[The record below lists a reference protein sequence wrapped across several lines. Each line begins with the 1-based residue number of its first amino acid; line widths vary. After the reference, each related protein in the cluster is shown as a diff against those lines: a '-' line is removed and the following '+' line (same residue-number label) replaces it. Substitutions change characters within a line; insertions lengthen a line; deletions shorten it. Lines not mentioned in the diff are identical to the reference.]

1 MTLGYNHMLGKI
13 GHKTAHWL
21 SCKKCDSK
29 GKVTMDLVD
38 SIEAG
43 KLTISELIDVLA
55 TDKNYLAST
64 WDQRYREFTSLLQKT
79 STFAQPETD
88 DLVKRLWYERDN
100 GIASIRQGVPSLAEY
115 QQNLPLLRELT
126 ERVRQQPDETTYQY
140 VDSALQQAKKTG
152 QLKRM
157 YWSLRNRVFAAFSP
171 ENYTSTV
178 DENAFNKAAEFL
190 NQHFHLGLVL
200 TGNWLQKNYEL
211 KKAIHA
217 RSPNTDPYYVN
228 MAIWHLYELLRER
241 DNEQKQEK
249 VASTTSTT
257 CSEPFENKTIP
268 HSPTNVIFFGP
279 PGTGKTF
286 MLQQKMKEYT
296 SHAVP
301 ADRYA
306 WLDSRLESL
315 NWMQVITLV
324 LLDLGKR
331 AKVRQMTEHEW
342 FQRKAL
348 LNGRSSN
355 FSQTAWATLQS
366 FTIPGSTTVAYKGRR
381 EPAIFDKTAD
391 SEWFLVESQL
401 EQVDEL
407 LTLYAELKQGPK
419 SAEAIQR
426 FAVVTFH
433 QSYGYEEFI
442 EGIRARSDES
452 GNISYPIEPGIF
464 MRLCQ
469 RANADPAHRY
479 AIFID
484 EINRGNISKI
494 FGELISLIE
503 VDKRAGMSNAMS
515 LQLSYSGDHFS
526 VPANVDIIGAM
537 NTADRSLA
545 LMDTALRRRFDFVEM
560 MPDLSLLSGAK
571 VKGIELE
578 SLLEKLNSRIEALYD
593 REHTLGHAFFMP
605 VKNAL
610 DTGDEEAAFKQLK
623 IVFQK
628 KIIPLLQ
635 EYFFD
640 DWNKIRLVL
649 ADNQKQDDSL
659 QFVIEKTDDLDT
671 LFGNN
676 HGLRRHDQQSTAYE
690 LEAFDQEV
698 WNMPQAYRSIYQPQ
712 QTTPD
717 EQAINH
723 G

>member
-1 MTLGYNHMLGKI
+1 
-13 GHKTAHWL
+13 
-21 SCKKCDSK
+21 
-29 GKVTMDLVD
+29 MDLVD
-38 SIEAG
+38 SVEAG
-43 KLTISELIDVLA
+43 KLTIRELIDALVK
-55 TDKNYLAST
+55 DKNYTASK
-64 WDQRYREFTSLLQKT
+64 WEQRYREFTTLLQQT
-79 STFAQPETD
+79 STFAEPETD

-115 QQNLPLLRELT
+115 QQSLPLLRELT
-126 ERVRQQPDETTYQY
+126 ERVRQQPNEATYQY
-140 VDSALQQAKKTG
+140 VGSALQQAKEIG

-190 NQHFHLGLVL
+190 NQRFHLGLVL

-211 KKAIHA
+211 KQAIHA
-217 RSPNTDPYYVN
+217 QSPDTDPYYVN
-228 MAIWHLYELLRER
+228 MAIWHIYELLRER

-249 VASTTSTT
+249 VAS
-257 CSEPFENKTIP
+257 SEPIENKTIP

-286 MLQQKMKEYT
+286 TLQQKMKEYT

-301 ADRYA
+301 ADREA

-324 LLDLGKR
+324 LLDLGKL
-331 AKVRQMTEHEW
+331 AKVRQIIEHIW
-342 FQRKAL
+342 FRRKAL
-348 LNGRSSN
+348 LNGRNGNLSN
-355 FSQTAWATLQS
+355 TAWEALQAY
-366 FTIPGSTTVAYKGRR
+366 TIPESLTVNYKNRR
-381 EPAIFDKTAD
+381 EPAVFDKTGN
-391 SEWFLVESQL
+391 SEWFLVDSQL
-401 EQVDEL
+401 EQVEDL
-407 LTLYAELKQGPK
+407 LALHAELKRGPK

-442 EGIRARSDES
+442 EGMRARSDES

-503 VDKRAGMSNAMS
+503 VDKRAGMPDAMS
-515 LQLSYSGDHFS
+515 LQLSYSGEHFS

-545 LMDTALRRRFDFVEM
+545 LLDTALRRRFDFVEM

-610 DTGDEEAAFKQLK
+610 DTGDEETAFKQLK
-623 IVFQK
+623 IAFQK

-649 ADNQKQDDSL
+649 ADNQKQDDNQ

-676 HGLRRHDQQSTAYE
+676 HGLRRHNQQSTTYE
-690 LEAFDQEV
+690 LKDFDQGV
-698 WNMPQAYRSIYQPQ
+698 WNMPKAYRSIYQPQ

-717 EQAINH
+717 EQVVNH
-723 G
+723 E

>member
-1 MTLGYNHMLGKI
+1 
-13 GHKTAHWL
+13 
-21 SCKKCDSK
+21 
-29 GKVTMDLVD
+29 MDLVD
-38 SIEAG
+38 SVEAG
-43 KLTISELIDVLA
+43 KLTIRELIDALVK
-55 TDKNYLAST
+55 DKNYTASK
-64 WDQRYREFTSLLQKT
+64 WEQRYREFTTLLQQT
-79 STFAQPETD
+79 STFAEPETD

-100 GIASIRQGVPSLAEY
+100 GIASIRKGVPSLAEY
-115 QQNLPLLRELT
+115 QQSLPLLRELT
-126 ERVRQQPDETTYQY
+126 ERVRQQPNEVTYQY
-140 VDSALQQAKKTG
+140 VGTALQQAKKIG

-178 DENAFNKAAEFL
+178 DENAFNKTAEFL
-190 NQHFHLGLVL
+190 NQRFHLGLVL

-211 KKAIHA
+211 KQAIHA
-217 RSPNTDPYYVN
+217 QSPDTDPYYVN
-228 MAIWHLYELLRER
+228 MAIWHIYELLRER

-249 VASTTSTT
+249 VAS
-257 CSEPFENKTIP
+257 SEPIENKTIP

-286 MLQQKMKEYT
+286 TLQQKMKEYT

-301 ADRYA
+301 ADREA

-324 LLDLGKR
+324 LLDLGKL
-331 AKVRQMTEHEW
+331 AKVRQIIEHMW

-348 LNGRSSN
+348 LNGRNGNLSN
-355 FSQTAWATLQS
+355 TAWKALQAY
-366 FTIPGSTTVAYKGRR
+366 TIPESLTVDYKNRR
-381 EPAIFDKTAD
+381 EPAVFDKTD
-391 SEWFLVESQL
+391 NSEWFLVDSQL
-401 EQVDEL
+401 EQVEDL
-407 LTLYAELKQGPK
+407 LALYAELKRGPK

-442 EGIRARSDES
+442 EGMRARSDES

-503 VDKRAGMSNAMS
+503 VDKRAGMPNAMS
-515 LQLSYSGDHFS
+515 LQLSYSGDYFS

-545 LMDTALRRRFDFVEM
+545 LLDTALRRRFDFVEM

-610 DTGDEEAAFKQLK
+610 DTGDEETAFKQLK
-623 IVFQK
+623 IAFQK

-649 ADNQKQDDSL
+649 ADNQKQDDNQ

-676 HGLRRHDQQSTAYE
+676 HGLRRHDQQSTTYE
-690 LEAFDQEV
+690 LKDLDQGV
-698 WNMPQAYRSIYQPQ
+698 WNMPKAYRSIYQPQ
-712 QTTPD
+712 RTTPD
-717 EQAINH
+717 EQVVNH
-723 G
+723 E

>member
-1 MTLGYNHMLGKI
+1 
-13 GHKTAHWL
+13 
-21 SCKKCDSK
+21 
-29 GKVTMDLVD
+29 MDLVD
-38 SIEAG
+38 SVEAG
-43 KLTISELIDVLA
+43 KLTIRELIDALVK
-55 TDKNYLAST
+55 DKNYTTSK
-64 WDQRYREFTSLLQKT
+64 WGQRYREFTTLLQQT
-79 STFAQPETD
+79 STFAEPETD

-115 QQNLPLLRELT
+115 QQSLPLLRELT
-126 ERVRQQPDETTYQY
+126 ERVRQQPNEVTYQY
-140 VDSALQQAKKTG
+140 VGTALQQAKKIG

-178 DENAFNKAAEFL
+178 DENAFNKTAEFL
-190 NQHFHLGLVL
+190 NQRFHLGLVL

-211 KKAIHA
+211 KQAIHA
-217 RSPNTDPYYVN
+217 QSPDTDPYYVN
-228 MAIWHLYELLRER
+228 MAIWHIYELLRER

-249 VASTTSTT
+249 VAS
-257 CSEPFENKTIP
+257 SEPIENKTIP

-286 MLQQKMKEYT
+286 TLQQKMKEYT

-301 ADRYA
+301 ADREA

-324 LLDLGKR
+324 LLDLGKL
-331 AKVRQMTEHEW
+331 AKVRQIIEHMW

-348 LNGRSSN
+348 LNGRNGNLSN
-355 FSQTAWATLQS
+355 TAWKALQAY
-366 FTIPGSTTVAYKGRR
+366 TIPESLTVDYKNRR
-381 EPAIFDKTAD
+381 EPAVFDKTD
-391 SEWFLVESQL
+391 NSEWFLVDSQL
-401 EQVDEL
+401 EQVEDL
-407 LTLYAELKQGPK
+407 LALYAELKRGPK

-442 EGIRARSDES
+442 EGMRARSDES

-503 VDKRAGMSNAMS
+503 VDKRAGMPNAMS
-515 LQLSYSGDHFS
+515 LQLSYSGDYFS

-545 LMDTALRRRFDFVEM
+545 LLDTALRRRFDFVEM

-610 DTGDEEAAFKQLK
+610 DTGDEETAFKQLK
-623 IVFQK
+623 IAFQK

-649 ADNQKQDDSL
+649 ADNQKQDDNQ

-676 HGLRRHDQQSTAYE
+676 HGLRRHDQQSTTYE
-690 LEAFDQEV
+690 LKDLDQGV
-698 WNMPQAYRSIYQPQ
+698 WNMPKAYRSIYQPQ
-712 QTTPD
+712 RTTPD
-717 EQAINH
+717 EQVLNH
-723 G
+723 E

>member
-1 MTLGYNHMLGKI
+1 
-13 GHKTAHWL
+13 
-21 SCKKCDSK
+21 
-29 GKVTMDLVD
+29 MDLVD
-38 SIEAG
+38 SVEAG
-43 KLTISELIDVLA
+43 KLTIRELIDALVK
-55 TDKNYLAST
+55 DKNYTASK
-64 WDQRYREFTSLLQKT
+64 WEQRYREFTTLLQQT
-79 STFAQPETD
+79 STFAEPETD

-115 QQNLPLLRELT
+115 QQSLPLLRELT
-126 ERVRQQPDETTYQY
+126 ERVRQQPNEATYQY
-140 VDSALQQAKKTG
+140 VGSALQQAKEIG

-190 NQHFHLGLVL
+190 NQRFHLGLVL

-211 KKAIHA
+211 KQAIHA
-217 RSPNTDPYYVN
+217 QSPDTDPYYVN
-228 MAIWHLYELLRER
+228 MAIWHIYELLRER

-249 VASTTSTT
+249 VAS
-257 CSEPFENKTIP
+257 SEPIENKTIP

-286 MLQQKMKEYT
+286 TLQQKMKEYT

-301 ADRYA
+301 ADREA

-324 LLDLGKR
+324 LLDLGKL
-331 AKVRQMTEHEW
+331 AKVRQIIEHIW
-342 FQRKAL
+342 FRRKAL
-348 LNGRSSN
+348 LNGRNGNLSN
-355 FSQTAWATLQS
+355 TAWEALQAY
-366 FTIPGSTTVAYKGRR
+366 TIPESLTVNYKNRR
-381 EPAIFDKTAD
+381 EPAVFDKTGN
-391 SEWFLVESQL
+391 SEWFLVDSQL
-401 EQVDEL
+401 EQVEDL
-407 LTLYAELKQGPK
+407 LALHAELKRGPK

-442 EGIRARSDES
+442 EGMRARSDES

-503 VDKRAGMSNAMS
+503 VDKRAGMPDAMS
-515 LQLSYSGDHFS
+515 LQLSYSGEHFS

-545 LMDTALRRRFDFVEM
+545 LLDTALRRRFDFVEM

-578 SLLEKLNSRIEALYD
+578 SFLEKLNSRIEALYD

-610 DTGDEEAAFKQLK
+610 DTGDEETAFKQLK
-623 IVFQK
+623 IAFQK

-649 ADNQKQDDSL
+649 ADNQKQDDNQ

-676 HGLRRHDQQSTAYE
+676 HGLRRHNQQSTTYE
-690 LEAFDQEV
+690 LKDFDQGV
-698 WNMPQAYRSIYQPQ
+698 WNMPKAYRSIYQPQ
-712 QTTPD
+712 RTTPD
-717 EQAINH
+717 EQVVNH
-723 G
+723 E

>member
-1 MTLGYNHMLGKI
+1 
-13 GHKTAHWL
+13 
-21 SCKKCDSK
+21 
-29 GKVTMDLVD
+29 MDIVA
-38 SIEAG
+38 SVEAG
-43 KLTISELIDVLA
+43 KLPLSELINALA
-55 TDKNYLAST
+55 EYKNYTDST
-64 WDQRYREFTSLLQKT
+64 WNQRYREFTLLLKQT
-79 STFAQPETD
+79 PTFTEPETD
-88 DLVKRLWYERDN
+88 ELVKRLWYERNN
-100 GIASIRQGVPSLAEY
+100 GIASIRQGVPSLAEF
-115 QQNLPLLRELT
+115 QQSLPLLRELT
-126 ERVRQQPDETTYQY
+126 ERIYRQPDEQTYQD
-140 VDSALQQAKKTG
+140 VGTALQQAKESG

-171 ENYTSTV
+171 ATCTSTV
-178 DENAFNKAAEFL
+178 DENAFTRAATFL
-190 NQHFHLGLVL
+190 NEQFSLGLSL
-200 TGNWLQKNYEL
+200 YGSWLQKNHEL
-211 KKAIHA
+211 KRAIDA
-217 RSPNTDPYYVN
+217 KLPDVDPYYVN

-249 VASTTSTT
+249 AVSGTAAVDNTSVSVQLTQ
-257 CSEPFENKTIP
+257 
-268 HSPTNVIFFGP
+268 HSPVNMIYFGP

-286 MLQQKMKEYT
+286 TLQQKMKEYT
-296 SHAVP
+296 AQAAP
-301 ADRYA
+301 ADLDA

-315 NWMQVITLV
+315 NWMQVTALV
-324 LLDLGKR
+324 LLDLNKR
-331 AKVRQMTEHEW
+331 AKVRQLTEHQW

-355 FSQTAWATLQS
+355 LSQTAWATLQS
-366 FTIPGSTTVAYKGRR
+366 FTVPESTTVAYKGRR

-391 SEWFLVESQL
+391 SEWVLVDSQL

-407 LTLYAELKQGPK
+407 LSLYTELKHGPK
-419 SAEAIQR
+419 TAESIQR

-442 EGIRARSDES
+442 EGMRARADES

-494 FGELISLIE
+494 LGELISLIE
-503 VDKRAGMSNAMS
+503 VDKRAGMENAMS
-515 LQLSYSGDHFS
+515 LQLSYSGEAFS
-526 VPANVDIIGAM
+526 VPSNVDIIGAM

-560 MPDLSLLSGAK
+560 MPDLSLLSGTK
-571 VKGIELE
+571 VKGVELE
-578 SLLEKLNSRIEALYD
+578 PLLEKLNSRIEALYD

-605 VKNAL
+605 VKKAL
-610 DTGDEEAAFKQLK
+610 DAGDEEAAFKQLK
-623 IVFQK
+623 GAFQK
-628 KIIPLLQ
+628 KIVPLLQ

-649 ADNQKQDDSL
+649 ADNQKQDDDL

-676 HGLRRHDQQSTAYE
+676 HALRRHDQQSTVYE
-690 LEAFDQEV
+690 LTSFEQEV
-698 WNMPQAYRSIYQPQ
+698 WNKPQAYRAIYQPQ
-712 QTTPD
+712 QATLNV
-717 EQAINH
+717 QAVPH

>member
-1 MTLGYNHMLGKI
+1 MTLI
-13 GHKTAHWL
+13 ESA
-21 SCKKCDSK
+21 
-29 GKVTMDLVD
+29 
-38 SIEAG
+38 EAG
-43 KLTISELIDVLA
+43 KLTISELLETLA
-55 TDKNYLAST
+55 KDNNYSSSE
-64 WDQRYREFTSLLQKT
+64 WNRRYREFTALLEQT
-79 STFAQPETD
+79 VNFSDPETD

-115 QQNLPLLRELT
+115 QESLPFLRDLT
-126 ERVRQQPDETTYQY
+126 QRISQQPNESTYHD
-140 VDSALQQAKKTG
+140 VGDALQQAKESG
-152 QLKRM
+152 LLKRM

-171 ENYTSTV
+171 ETCSSTV
-178 DENAFNKAAEFL
+178 DENAFNYAAGFL
-190 NQHFHLGLVL
+190 NKHFYLGLSL
-200 TGNWLQKNYEL
+200 TGNWLQNNHEL
-211 KKAIHA
+211 KQAIQTQ
-217 RSPNTDPYYVN
+217 SPGVDPYYVN
-228 MAIWHLYELLRER
+228 MAIWHLYELLRAR
-241 DNEQKQEK
+241 DNELKQEEVSGNTLLAGAEHTDLK
-249 VASTTSTT
+249 
-257 CSEPFENKTIP
+257 PLL
-268 HSPTNVIFFGP
+268 HSPMNMIYFGP

-286 MLQQKMKEYT
+286 TLQQKMKEYT

-301 ADRYA
+301 ADLDA
-306 WLDSRLESL
+306 WLDSRLELL

-331 AKVRQMTEHEW
+331 AKVRRITEHQW
-342 FQRKAL
+342 FKRKAL
-348 LNGRSSN
+348 LNGRVDN
-355 FSQTAWATLQS
+355 FSQTTWATLQS
-366 FTIPGSTTVAYKGRR
+366 FTVPESTTVAYKGRR

-407 LTLYAELKQGPK
+407 VALYTELTQGPQ
-419 SAEAIQR
+419 STEAIQC

-442 EGIRARSDES
+442 EGIRARSDEN

-469 RANADPAHRY
+469 RAKADPTHRY

-515 LQLSYSGDHFS
+515 LQLSYSGEHFS
-526 VPANVDIIGAM
+526 VPVNVDIIGAM

-560 MPDLSLLSGAK
+560 MPDLSLRSGTK
-571 VKGIELE
+571 VKGIEME
-578 SLLEKLNSRIEALYD
+578 SLLDKLNNRIEALYD

-610 DTGDEEAAFKQLK
+610 DAGDEEAALKQLK

-671 LFGNN
+671 LFGSN
-676 HGLRRHDQQSTAYE
+676 HALWRHDHQTMAYE
-690 LEAFDQEV
+690 LKAFDQEI
-698 WNMPQAYRSIYQPQ
+698 WNQPQAYRGIYQPQ
-712 QTTPD
+712 QSSD
-717 EQAINH
+717 EQAVNH

>member
-1 MTLGYNHMLGKI
+1 
-13 GHKTAHWL
+13 
-21 SCKKCDSK
+21 
-29 GKVTMDLVD
+29 MDLVD

-43 KLTISELIDVLA
+43 KLTISELIDTLA
-55 TDKNYLAST
+55 KDENYAPSR
-64 WDQRYREFTSLLQKT
+64 WNQRYRELTTLLQQT
-79 STFAQPETD
+79 STFTESETD

-115 QQNLPLLRELT
+115 QQSLPLLRELT
-126 ERVRQQPDETTYQY
+126 ERVRQQPDEATYQY
-140 VDSALQQAKKTG
+140 VSSALQQAKETG
-152 QLKRM
+152 LLKRM
-157 YWSLRNRVFAAFSP
+157 YWSLRNRVFAAFLP
-171 ENYTSTV
+171 ETCTSAV
-178 DENAFNKAAEFL
+178 DENAFTKVADFL
-190 NQHFHLGLVL
+190 NKQFSLGLEL
-200 TGNWLQKNYEL
+200 NGSWLQKNHQL
-211 KKAIHA
+211 KQAIHST
-217 RSPNTDPYYVN
+217 SPNADPYYVN
-228 MAIWHLYELLRER
+228 MAIWDLYELLQER
-241 DNEQKQEK
+241 NNEKKQEK
-249 VASTTSTT
+249 VPGNTSTASNGLT
-257 CSEPFENKTIP
+257 NIMLPQ
-268 HSPTNVIFFGP
+268 HSPINMIYFGP

-286 MLQQKMKEYT
+286 KLQQKMNEYT
-296 SHAVP
+296 SQAAP
-301 ADRYA
+301 ADLDA
-306 WLDSRLESL
+306 WLDSRLEAL

-331 AKVRQMTEHEW
+331 AKVRQMTEHQW

-407 LTLYAELKQGPK
+407 LSLYAELQQGPK

-526 VPANVDIIGAM
+526 VPGNVDIIGAM

-560 MPDLSLLSGAK
+560 MPDLSLLSGSK

-610 DTGDEEAAFKQLK
+610 DAGDEEAAFKQLK
-623 IVFQK
+623 IAFQK

-659 QFVIEKTDDLDT
+659 QFVMEKTDDLDT

-676 HGLRRHDQQSTAYE
+676 HALRRHDQQSTAYE
-690 LEAFDQEV
+690 LEAFDEEI
-698 WNMPQAYRSIYQPQ
+698 WNMPQAYRAIYQPQ
-712 QTTPD
+712 QTTLD
-717 EQAINH
+717 EQAVNH

>member
-1 MTLGYNHMLGKI
+1 
-13 GHKTAHWL
+13 
-21 SCKKCDSK
+21 
-29 GKVTMDLVD
+29 MDLVD
-38 SIEAG
+38 SVEAG
-43 KLTISELIDVLA
+43 KLTISELIDTLA
-55 TDKNYLAST
+55 KNKNYAASK
-64 WDQRYREFTSLLQKT
+64 WDQRYREFTALLQQT
-79 STFAQPETD
+79 STFAGPDTD
-88 DLVKRLWYERDN
+88 DLVKRLWYERGN

-115 QQNLPLLRELT
+115 QQSLPLLRELT
-126 ERVRQQPDETTYQY
+126 ERIRQQPDEATYQY
-140 VDSALQQAKKTG
+140 VGSALQKAKETG
-152 QLKRM
+152 LLKRM

-171 ENYTSTV
+171 ETCTSTV
-178 DENAFNKAAEFL
+178 DENAFTKAADFL
-190 NQHFHLGLVL
+190 NKKFHLGLEL
-200 TGNWLQKNYEL
+200 TGNWLQKNHEL
-211 KKAIHA
+211 KQAIHVQ
-217 RSPNTDPYYVN
+217 SPNADPYYVN
-228 MAIWHLYELLRER
+228 MAVWHLYELLRER
-241 DNEQKQEK
+241 DNEQKLS
-249 VASTTSTT
+249 STTSTT
-257 CSEPFENKTIP
+257 SSELPEIKTLL
-268 HSPTNVIFFGP
+268 HSPINVIYFGP

-286 MLQQKMKEYT
+286 TLQQKMKEYT
-296 SHAVP
+296 SHSVP
-301 ADRYA
+301 ADRDA

-331 AKVRQMTEHEW
+331 AKVRQMTEHQW

-355 FSQTAWATLQS
+355 FSQTTWATLQS

-407 LTLYAELKQGPK
+407 LSLYAELKHGPK

-469 RANADPAHRY
+469 RANADPAHRH

-515 LQLSYSGDHFS
+515 LQLSYSGEQFS

-560 MPDLSLLSGAK
+560 MPDLSLLSGIK

-605 VKNAL
+605 VKNAI
-610 DTGDEEAAFKQLK
+610 DAGDEEAAFKQLK
-623 IVFQK
+623 IAFQK

-690 LEAFDQEV
+690 LEAFDQEI
-698 WNMPQAYRSIYQPQ
+698 WSMPLAYRSIYQPQ

-717 EQAINH
+717 EQAVNH

>member
-1 MTLGYNHMLGKI
+1 
-13 GHKTAHWL
+13 
-21 SCKKCDSK
+21 
-29 GKVTMDLVD
+29 MDLVD
-38 SIEAG
+38 SVEKN
-43 KLTISELIDVLA
+43 KLTLSELIDSL
-55 TDKNYLAST
+55 TEDKNYANSN
-64 WDQRYREFTSLLQKT
+64 WNQRYREFTTLLRNA
-79 STFAQPETD
+79 STFTDPETD
-88 DLVKRLWYERDN
+88 DLIKRLWYERGN

-115 QQNLPLLRELT
+115 QQSLPLLRELT
-126 ERVRQQPDETTYQY
+126 ERIRQQPDEATYQY
-140 VDSALQQAKKTG
+140 VGDALKQAKDTG
-152 QLKRM
+152 LLKRM

-171 ENYTSTV
+171 ETCTSTV
-178 DENAFNKAAEFL
+178 DENAFTKAADFL
-190 NQHFHLGLVL
+190 NKEFHLGLAL
-200 TGNWLQKNYEL
+200 TGNWLQKNHEL
-211 KKAIHA
+211 KQAIHA
-217 RSPNTDPYYVN
+217 TAPNADPYFVN

-249 VASTTSTT
+249 VSCNTPIAS
-257 CSEPFENKTIP
+257 SERSEIKTLAY
-268 HSPTNVIFFGP
+268 SPTNVIYFGP

-286 MLQQKMKEYT
+286 TLQQKMKDYT
-296 SHAVP
+296 SQAAP
-301 ADRYA
+301 ADRDA
-306 WLDSRLESL
+306 WLDSHFESL
-315 NWMQVITLV
+315 NWMQVIALV

-331 AKVRQMTEHEW
+331 AKVRQITEHLW

-348 LNGRSSN
+348 VNGRNSN
-355 FSQTAWATLQS
+355 FSETAWAALQS
-366 FTIPGSTTVAYKGRR
+366 FTIPSSTTVAYKDRR

-407 LTLYAELKQGPK
+407 LSLYAELKRGPK

-442 EGIRARSDES
+442 EGIRAHSDES

-503 VDKRAGMSNAMS
+503 VDKRAGMSNSMS

-560 MPDLSLLSGAK
+560 MPDLSLLSGSK

-610 DTGDEEAAFKQLK
+610 DAGDEEAAFKQLK
-623 IVFQK
+623 IAFQK

-671 LFGNN
+671 LFGKNN
-676 HGLRRHDQQSTAYE
+676 GLRRHDQQSTAYE
-690 LEAFDQEV
+690 LEAFDQEI

-712 QTTPD
+712 QITPD
-717 EQAINH
+717 EQAVNH

>member
-1 MTLGYNHMLGKI
+1 MT
-13 GHKTAHWL
+13 
-21 SCKKCDSK
+21 
-29 GKVTMDLVD
+29 LVD
-38 SIEAG
+38 SVEAG
-43 KLTISELIDVLA
+43 KLTLSELIDTLA
-55 TDKNYLAST
+55 KDENYEPSR
-64 WDQRYREFTSLLQKT
+64 WNQRYREFTGLLQQVP
-79 STFAQPETD
+79 TFMPHGSE
-88 DLVKRLWYERDN
+88 DLLKRLWYERDN

-115 QQNLPLLRELT
+115 QQSLPLLRELT
-126 ERVRQQPDETTYQY
+126 ERVRQQPDEATYQY
-140 VDSALQQAKKTG
+140 VGSALQKAKETG
-152 QLKRM
+152 LLKRM
-157 YWSLRNRVFAAFSP
+157 YWSLRNRVFAAFLP
-171 ENYTSTV
+171 EICTSAV
-178 DENAFNKAAEFL
+178 DENAFTKVADFL
-190 NQHFHLGLVL
+190 NKKFSLGLEL
-200 TGNWLQKNYEL
+200 NGSWLQKNHEL
-211 KKAIHA
+211 KQAI
-217 RSPNTDPYYVN
+217 RSKSPNADPYYVN
-228 MAIWHLYELLRER
+228 MAIWDLYELLRQR

-249 VASTTSTT
+249 VSDTISTAS
-257 CSEPFENKTIP
+257 SELTEINTLQ

-286 MLQQKMKEYT
+286 TLQRKMKEYT

-301 ADRYA
+301 ADRDA

-331 AKVRQMTEHEW
+331 AKVRQMTEHQW

-407 LTLYAELKQGPK
+407 LSLYAELKQGPK

-479 AIFID
+479 AILID

-503 VDKRAGMSNAMS
+503 VDKRAGMCNAMS

-578 SLLEKLNSRIEALYD
+578 PLLEKLNSRIEALYD

-610 DTGDEEAAFKQLK
+610 DVGDEETAFKQLK
-623 IVFQK
+623 IAFQK

-690 LEAFDQEV
+690 LEAFDQEI

-717 EQAINH
+717 EQAVNH

>member
-1 MTLGYNHMLGKI
+1 MTLV
-13 GHKTAHWL
+13 
-21 SCKKCDSK
+21 D
-29 GKVTMDLVD
+29 KV
-38 SIEAG
+38 EAG
-43 KLTISELIDVLA
+43 KLTISELIDTLSK
-55 TDKNYLAST
+55 DKNYTDSKWA
-64 WDQRYREFTSLLQKT
+64 QRYREFTTLLQQT
-79 STFAQPETD
+79 STFAEPEND

-115 QQNLPLLRELT
+115 QLSLPLLRELT
-126 ERVRQQPDETTYQY
+126 ERVRQQPNEATYQY
-140 VDSALQQAKKTG
+140 VGSALQQAKETG

-190 NQHFHLGLVL
+190 NQHFNLDLVL

-211 KKAIHA
+211 KQAIHA
-217 RSPNTDPYYVN
+217 QSPNTDPYYVN

-257 CSEPFENKTIP
+257 CSEPIENKTIP
-268 HSPTNVIFFGP
+268 HSPTNLIFFGP

-286 MLQQKMKEYT
+286 KLQQKMKEYT
-296 SHAVP
+296 SHAV
-301 ADRYA
+301 ATDRDA

-381 EPAIFDKTAD
+381 EPAVFDKTAD

-407 LTLYAELKQGPK
+407 LSLYAELKQGPK

-515 LQLSYSGDHFS
+515 LQLSYSGEHFS

-560 MPDLSLLSGAK
+560 MPDLSLLSGTK

-578 SLLEKLNSRIEALYD
+578 PLLKKLNSRIEALYD

-610 DTGDEEAAFKQLK
+610 DAGDEEAAFKQLK
-623 IVFQK
+623 IAFQK

-676 HGLRRHDQQSTAYE
+676 HDLRHHDQQSTAYE
-690 LEAFDQEV
+690 LEAFDQEI
-698 WNMPQAYRSIYQPQ
+698 WNRPQAYRAIYQPQ
-712 QTTPD
+712 QTALD
-717 EQAINH
+717 EQAVNH

>member
-1 MTLGYNHMLGKI
+1 
-13 GHKTAHWL
+13 
-21 SCKKCDSK
+21 
-29 GKVTMDLVD
+29 MDLVD
-38 SIEAG
+38 SVEAG
-43 KLTISELIDVLA
+43 KLTIRELIDALVK
-55 TDKNYLAST
+55 DKNYTASK
-64 WDQRYREFTSLLQKT
+64 WEQRYREFTTLLQQT
-79 STFAQPETD
+79 STFAEPETD

-115 QQNLPLLRELT
+115 QQSLPLLRELT
-126 ERVRQQPDETTYQY
+126 ERVRQQPNEATYQY
-140 VDSALQQAKKTG
+140 VGSALQQAKEIG

-190 NQHFHLGLVL
+190 NQRFHLGLVL

-211 KKAIHA
+211 KQAIHA
-217 RSPNTDPYYVN
+217 QSPDTDPYYVN
-228 MAIWHLYELLRER
+228 MAIWHIYELLRER

-249 VASTTSTT
+249 V
-257 CSEPFENKTIP
+257 
-268 HSPTNVIFFGP
+268 V
-279 PGTGKTF
+279 
-286 MLQQKMKEYT
+286 
-296 SHAVP
+296 
-301 ADRYA
+301 D
-306 WLDSRLESL
+306 
-315 NWMQVITLV
+315 
-324 LLDLGKR
+324 
-331 AKVRQMTEHEW
+331 
-342 FQRKAL
+342 
-348 LNGRSSN
+348 
-355 FSQTAWATLQS
+355 
-366 FTIPGSTTVAYKGRR
+366 
-381 EPAIFDKTAD
+381 
-391 SEWFLVESQL
+391 SQL
-401 EQVDEL
+401 EQVEDL
-407 LTLYAELKQGPK
+407 LALHAELKRGPK

-442 EGIRARSDES
+442 EGMRARSDES

-503 VDKRAGMSNAMS
+503 VDKRAGMPDAMS
-515 LQLSYSGDHFS
+515 LQLSYSGEHFS

-545 LMDTALRRRFDFVEM
+545 LLDTALRRRFDFVEM

-610 DTGDEEAAFKQLK
+610 DTGDEETAFKQLK
-623 IVFQK
+623 IAFQK

-649 ADNQKQDDSL
+649 ADNQKQDDNQ

-676 HGLRRHDQQSTAYE
+676 HGLRRHNQQSTTYE
-690 LEAFDQEV
+690 LKDFDQGV
-698 WNMPQAYRSIYQPQ
+698 WNMPKAYRSIYQPQ
-712 QTTPD
+712 RTTPD
-717 EQAINH
+717 EQVVNH
-723 G
+723 E

>member
-1 MTLGYNHMLGKI
+1 MN
-13 GHKTAHWL
+13 
-21 SCKKCDSK
+21 
-29 GKVTMDLVD
+29 LVD
-38 SIEAG
+38 NVAAG
-43 KLTISELIDVLA
+43 KLMIGELIATLA
-55 TDKNYLAST
+55 KDKNYASSK
-64 WDQRYREFTSLLQKT
+64 WDKRYREFATQLQQT
-79 STFAQPETD
+79 STFAEPETD
-88 DLVKRLWYERDN
+88 DLVKQLWYERDN

-115 QQNLPLLRELT
+115 QQNIPLLRELT
-126 ERVRQQPDETTYQY
+126 ERIRQQPDEATYVY
-140 VDSALQQAKKTG
+140 VGNALQNAKKTG
-152 QLKRM
+152 LLKRM

-171 ENYTSTV
+171 ELCTSTV
-178 DENAFNKAAEFL
+178 DENAFIKVAIFL
-190 NQHFHLGLVL
+190 NKQFNLGFTL
-200 TGNWLQKNYEL
+200 TGDWLEKNRQL

-217 RSPNTDPYYVN
+217 RSPDSDPYYVN
-228 MAIWHLYELLRER
+228 MAIWHLYELLREHN
-241 DNEQKQEK
+241 NEKLQERI
-249 VASTTSTT
+249 SNTTSSANSTVT
-257 CSEPFENKTIP
+257 ATHSLS
-268 HSPTNVIFFGP
+268 HSPTNVIYFGP

-286 MLQQKMKEYT
+286 TLQQKMKEYT
-296 SHAVP
+296 SYAAP
-301 ADRYA
+301 ADQDA
-306 WLDSRLESL
+306 WMDSHLESL
-315 NWMQVITLV
+315 NWMQIITLV

-331 AKVRQMTEHEW
+331 AKVRQIIEHVW

-348 LNGRSSN
+348 LNGRNTNLSN
-355 FSQTAWATLQS
+355 TAWAALQS
-366 FTIPGSTTVAYKGRR
+366 YTVPESLTVDYKNRR
-381 EPAIFDKTAD
+381 EPAVFNKTD
-391 SEWFLVESQL
+391 NSEWLIVDSQL
-401 EQVDEL
+401 EQVEDLVE
-407 LTLYAELKQGPK
+407 LYAELKRGPK

-464 MRLCQ
+464 IRLCQ
-469 RANADPAHRY
+469 RANADPGHRY

-578 SLLEKLNSRIEALYD
+578 PLLEKLNSRIEALYD

-610 DTGDEEAAFKQLK
+610 DAGDEEAAFQQLK
-623 IVFQK
+623 IAFQK

-659 QFVIEKTDDLDT
+659 QFVIENTDDLDT

-676 HGLRRHDQQSTAYE
+676 HALRRHDQQSTAYE
-690 LEAFDQEV
+690 LEAFEEEI
-698 WNMPQAYRSIYQPQ
+698 WNMPQAYRAIYQPHQ
-712 QTTPD
+712 AALD
-717 EQAINH
+717 EQAVNH

>member
-1 MTLGYNHMLGKI
+1 
-13 GHKTAHWL
+13 
-21 SCKKCDSK
+21 
-29 GKVTMDLVD
+29 MDLVD
-38 SIEAG
+38 SVEAG
-43 KLTISELIDVLA
+43 KLTSRELIDALVK
-55 TDKNYLAST
+55 DKNYTASK
-64 WDQRYREFTSLLQKT
+64 WEQRYREFTTLLQQT
-79 STFAQPETD
+79 STFAEPETD

-115 QQNLPLLRELT
+115 QQSLPLLRELT
-126 ERVRQQPDETTYQY
+126 ERVRQQPNEVTYQY
-140 VDSALQQAKKTG
+140 VGTALQQAKKIG

-178 DENAFNKAAEFL
+178 DENAFNKTAEFL
-190 NQHFHLGLVL
+190 NQRFHLGLVL

-211 KKAIHA
+211 KQAIHA
-217 RSPNTDPYYVN
+217 QSPDTDPYYVN
-228 MAIWHLYELLRER
+228 MAIWHIYELLRER

-249 VASTTSTT
+249 VAS
-257 CSEPFENKTIP
+257 SEPIENKTIP

-286 MLQQKMKEYT
+286 TLQQKMKEYT

-301 ADRYA
+301 ADREA

-324 LLDLGKR
+324 LLDLGKL
-331 AKVRQMTEHEW
+331 AKVRQIIEHMW

-348 LNGRSSN
+348 LNGRNGNLSN
-355 FSQTAWATLQS
+355 TAWKALQAY
-366 FTIPGSTTVAYKGRR
+366 TIPESLTVDYKNRR
-381 EPAIFDKTAD
+381 EPAVFDKTD
-391 SEWFLVESQL
+391 NSEWFLVDSQL
-401 EQVDEL
+401 EQVEDL
-407 LTLYAELKQGPK
+407 LALYAELKRGPK

-442 EGIRARSDES
+442 EGMRARSDES

-503 VDKRAGMSNAMS
+503 VDKRAGMPNAMS
-515 LQLSYSGDHFS
+515 LQLSYSGDYFS

-545 LMDTALRRRFDFVEM
+545 LLDTALRRRFDFVEM

-610 DTGDEEAAFKQLK
+610 DTGDEETAFKQLK
-623 IVFQK
+623 IAFQK

-649 ADNQKQDDSL
+649 ADNQKQDDNQ

-676 HGLRRHDQQSTAYE
+676 HGLRRHDQQSTTYE
-690 LEAFDQEV
+690 LKDLDQGV
-698 WNMPQAYRSIYQPQ
+698 WNMPKAYRSIYQPQ
-712 QTTPD
+712 RTTPD
-717 EQAINH
+717 EQVVNH
-723 G
+723 E

>member
-1 MTLGYNHMLGKI
+1 MT
-13 GHKTAHWL
+13 T
-21 SCKKCDSK
+21 S
-29 GKVTMDLVD
+29 V
-38 SIEAG
+38 EAG
-43 KLTISELIDVLA
+43 KLTIRELIDALVK
-55 TDKNYLAST
+55 DKNYTTSK
-64 WDQRYREFTSLLQKT
+64 WEQRYREFTTLLQQT
-79 STFAQPETD
+79 STFAEPETD

-115 QQNLPLLRELT
+115 QQSLPLLRELT
-126 ERVRQQPDETTYQY
+126 ERVRQQPNEVTYQY
-140 VDSALQQAKKTG
+140 VGTALQQAKKIG

-178 DENAFNKAAEFL
+178 DENAFNKTAEFL
-190 NQHFHLGLVL
+190 NQRFHLGLVL

-211 KKAIHA
+211 KQAIHA
-217 RSPNTDPYYVN
+217 QSPDTDPYYVN
-228 MAIWHLYELLRER
+228 MAIWHIYELLRER

-249 VASTTSTT
+249 VAS
-257 CSEPFENKTIP
+257 SEPIENKTIP

-286 MLQQKMKEYT
+286 TLQQKMKEYT

-301 ADRYA
+301 ADREA

-324 LLDLGKR
+324 LLDLGKL
-331 AKVRQMTEHEW
+331 AKVRQIIEHMW

-348 LNGRSSN
+348 LNGRNGNLSN
-355 FSQTAWATLQS
+355 TAWKALQAY
-366 FTIPGSTTVAYKGRR
+366 TIPESLTVDYKNRR
-381 EPAIFDKTAD
+381 EPAVFDKTD
-391 SEWFLVESQL
+391 NSEWFLVDSQL
-401 EQVDEL
+401 EQVEDL
-407 LTLYAELKQGPK
+407 LALYAELKRGPK

-442 EGIRARSDES
+442 EGMRARSDES

-503 VDKRAGMSNAMS
+503 VDKRAGMPNAMS
-515 LQLSYSGDHFS
+515 LQLSYSGDYFS

-545 LMDTALRRRFDFVEM
+545 LLDTALRRRFDFVEM

-610 DTGDEEAAFKQLK
+610 DTGDEETAFKQLK
-623 IVFQK
+623 IAFQK

-649 ADNQKQDDSL
+649 ADNQKQDDNQ

-676 HGLRRHDQQSTAYE
+676 HGLRRHDQQSTTYE
-690 LEAFDQEV
+690 LKDLDQGV
-698 WNMPQAYRSIYQPQ
+698 WNMPKAYRSIYQPQ
-712 QTTPD
+712 RTTPD
-717 EQAINH
+717 EQVLNH
-723 G
+723 E

>member
-1 MTLGYNHMLGKI
+1 
-13 GHKTAHWL
+13 
-21 SCKKCDSK
+21 
-29 GKVTMDLVD
+29 MDLVD
-38 SIEAG
+38 SVEAG
-43 KLTISELIDVLA
+43 KLTIRELIDALVK
-55 TDKNYLAST
+55 DKNYTASK
-64 WDQRYREFTSLLQKT
+64 WEQRYREFTTLLQQT
-79 STFAQPETD
+79 STFAEPETD

-115 QQNLPLLRELT
+115 QQSLPLLRELT
-126 ERVRQQPDETTYQY
+126 ERVRQQPNEVTYQY
-140 VDSALQQAKKTG
+140 VGTALQQAKKIG

-178 DENAFNKAAEFL
+178 DENAFNKTAEFL
-190 NQHFHLGLVL
+190 NQRFHLGLVL

-211 KKAIHA
+211 KQAIHA
-217 RSPNTDPYYVN
+217 QSPDTDPYYVN
-228 MAIWHLYELLRER
+228 MAIWHIYELLRER

-249 VASTTSTT
+249 VAS
-257 CSEPFENKTIP
+257 SEPIENKTIP

-286 MLQQKMKEYT
+286 TLQQKMKEYT

-301 ADRYA
+301 ADREA

-324 LLDLGKR
+324 LLDLGKL
-331 AKVRQMTEHEW
+331 AKVRQIIEHMW

-348 LNGRSSN
+348 LNGRNGNLSN
-355 FSQTAWATLQS
+355 TAWKALQAY
-366 FTIPGSTTVAYKGRR
+366 TIPESLTVDYKNRR
-381 EPAIFDKTAD
+381 EPAVFDKTD
-391 SEWFLVESQL
+391 NSEWFLVDSQL
-401 EQVDEL
+401 EQVEDL
-407 LTLYAELKQGPK
+407 LALYAELKRGPK

-442 EGIRARSDES
+442 EGMRARSDES

-503 VDKRAGMSNAMS
+503 VDKRAGMLNAMS
-515 LQLSYSGDHFS
+515 LQLSYSGDYFS

-545 LMDTALRRRFDFVEM
+545 LLDTALRRRFDFVEM

-610 DTGDEEAAFKQLK
+610 DTGDEETAFKQLK
-623 IVFQK
+623 IAFQK

-649 ADNQKQDDSL
+649 ADNQKQDDNQ

-676 HGLRRHDQQSTAYE
+676 HGLRRHDQQSTTYE
-690 LEAFDQEV
+690 LKDLDQGV
-698 WNMPQAYRSIYQPQ
+698 WNMPKAYRSIYQPQ
-712 QTTPD
+712 RTTPD
-717 EQAINH
+717 EQVVNH
-723 G
+723 E

>member
-1 MTLGYNHMLGKI
+1 
-13 GHKTAHWL
+13 
-21 SCKKCDSK
+21 
-29 GKVTMDLVD
+29 MDLVD
-38 SIEAG
+38 SVEAG
-43 KLTISELIDVLA
+43 KLTIRELIDALVK
-55 TDKNYLAST
+55 DKNYTASK
-64 WDQRYREFTSLLQKT
+64 WEQRYREFTTLLQQT
-79 STFAQPETD
+79 STFAEPETD

-115 QQNLPLLRELT
+115 QQSLPLLRELT
-126 ERVRQQPDETTYQY
+126 ERVRQQPNEVTYQY
-140 VDSALQQAKKTG
+140 VGTALQQAKKIG

-190 NQHFHLGLVL
+190 NQRFHLGLVL

-211 KKAIHA
+211 KQAIHA
-217 RSPNTDPYYVN
+217 QSPDTDPYYVN
-228 MAIWHLYELLRER
+228 MAIWHIYELLRER

-249 VASTTSTT
+249 VAS
-257 CSEPFENKTIP
+257 SEPIENKTIP

-286 MLQQKMKEYT
+286 TLQQKMKEYT

-301 ADRYA
+301 ADREA

-324 LLDLGKR
+324 LLDLGKL
-331 AKVRQMTEHEW
+331 AKVRQIIEHIW
-342 FQRKAL
+342 FRRKAL
-348 LNGRSSN
+348 LNGRNGNLSN
-355 FSQTAWATLQS
+355 TAWEALQAY
-366 FTIPGSTTVAYKGRR
+366 TIPESLTVNYKNRR
-381 EPAIFDKTAD
+381 EPAVFDKTGN
-391 SEWFLVESQL
+391 SEWFLVDSQL
-401 EQVDEL
+401 EQVEDL
-407 LTLYAELKQGPK
+407 LALHAELKRGPK

-442 EGIRARSDES
+442 EGMRARSDES

-503 VDKRAGMSNAMS
+503 VDKRAGMPDAMS
-515 LQLSYSGDHFS
+515 LQLSYSGEHFS

-545 LMDTALRRRFDFVEM
+545 LLDTALRRRFDFVEM

-610 DTGDEEAAFKQLK
+610 DTGDEETAFKQLK
-623 IVFQK
+623 IAFQK

-649 ADNQKQDDSL
+649 ADNQKQDDNQ

-676 HGLRRHDQQSTAYE
+676 HGLRRHDQQSTTYE
-690 LEAFDQEV
+690 LKDLDQGV
-698 WNMPQAYRSIYQPQ
+698 WNMPKAYRSIYQPQ
-712 QTTPD
+712 RTTPD
-717 EQAINH
+717 EQVVNH
-723 G
+723 E

>member
-1 MTLGYNHMLGKI
+1 
-13 GHKTAHWL
+13 
-21 SCKKCDSK
+21 
-29 GKVTMDLVD
+29 MDLVD
-38 SIEAG
+38 SVEAG
-43 KLTISELIDVLA
+43 KLTIRELIDALVK
-55 TDKNYLAST
+55 DKNYTASK
-64 WDQRYREFTSLLQKT
+64 WEQRYREFTTLLQQT
-79 STFAQPETD
+79 STFAEPETD

-115 QQNLPLLRELT
+115 QQSLPLLRELT
-126 ERVRQQPDETTYQY
+126 ERVRQQPNEVTYQY
-140 VDSALQQAKKTG
+140 VGTALQQAKKIG

-190 NQHFHLGLVL
+190 NQRFHLGLVL

-211 KKAIHA
+211 KQAIHA
-217 RSPNTDPYYVN
+217 QSPDTDPYYVN
-228 MAIWHLYELLRER
+228 MAIWHIYELLRER

-249 VASTTSTT
+249 VAS
-257 CSEPFENKTIP
+257 SEPIENKTIP

-286 MLQQKMKEYT
+286 TLQQKMKEYT

-301 ADRYA
+301 ADREA

-324 LLDLGKR
+324 LLDLGKL
-331 AKVRQMTEHEW
+331 AKVRQIIEHIW
-342 FQRKAL
+342 FRRKAL
-348 LNGRSSN
+348 LNGRNGNLSN
-355 FSQTAWATLQS
+355 TAWEALQAY
-366 FTIPGSTTVAYKGRR
+366 TIPESLTVNYKNRR
-381 EPAIFDKTAD
+381 EPAVFDKTD
-391 SEWFLVESQL
+391 NSEWFLVDSQL
-401 EQVDEL
+401 EQVEDL
-407 LTLYAELKQGPK
+407 LALYAELKRGPK

-442 EGIRARSDES
+442 EGMRARSDES

-503 VDKRAGMSNAMS
+503 VDKRAGMPNAMS
-515 LQLSYSGDHFS
+515 LQLSYSGDYFS

-545 LMDTALRRRFDFVEM
+545 LLDTALRRRFDFVEM

-610 DTGDEEAAFKQLK
+610 DTGDEETAFKQLK
-623 IVFQK
+623 IAFQK

-649 ADNQKQDDSL
+649 ADNQKQDDNQ

-676 HGLRRHDQQSTAYE
+676 HGLRRHNQQSTTYE
-690 LEAFDQEV
+690 LKDFDQGV
-698 WNMPQAYRSIYQPQ
+698 WNMPKAYRSIYQPQ
-712 QTTPD
+712 RTTPD
-717 EQAINH
+717 EQVVNH
-723 G
+723 E

>member
-1 MTLGYNHMLGKI
+1 
-13 GHKTAHWL
+13 
-21 SCKKCDSK
+21 
-29 GKVTMDLVD
+29 MDLVD
-38 SIEAG
+38 SIEAD
-43 KLTISELIDVLA
+43 KLTLSELIDTLA
-55 TDKNYLAST
+55 EDESYETSKWN
-64 WDQRYREFTSLLQKT
+64 QRYREFTALLQQAP
-79 STFAQPETD
+79 TFMGPETD

-115 QQNLPLLRELT
+115 QQSLPLLRELT
-126 ERVRQQPDETTYQY
+126 ERIRQQPDEATYQY
-140 VDSALQQAKKTG
+140 VGDALQQAKETG
-152 QLKRM
+152 LLKRM

-171 ENYTSTV
+171 ETCTSTV

-190 NQHFHLGLVL
+190 NKQFYLDLAL
-200 TGNWLQKNYEL
+200 TGNWLQKNHEL
-211 KKAIHA
+211 KQAIHA
-217 RSPNTDPYYVN
+217 QSPNADPYYVN
-228 MAIWHLYELLRER
+228 MAIWHFYELLRER
-241 DNEQKQEK
+241 DNEQRQEK
-249 VASTTSTT
+249 ASSNISTSDTELT
-257 CSEPFENKTIP
+257 DVKPPS
-268 HSPTNVIFFGP
+268 HSPTNVIYFGP

-286 MLQQKMKEYT
+286 TLQQKMKEYT

-301 ADRYA
+301 ADRDA
-306 WLDSRLESL
+306 WLDSRFESL
-315 NWMQVITLV
+315 SWMQVIALV

-331 AKVRQMTEHEW
+331 AKVRQMTEHQW

-407 LTLYAELKQGPK
+407 FSLYAELKQGPK

-560 MPDLSLLSGAK
+560 MPDLSLLSGTK

-610 DTGDEEAAFKQLK
+610 DAGDEEAAFKQLK
-623 IVFQK
+623 IAFQK

-676 HGLRRHDQQSTAYE
+676 HALRRHDQQSTAYE
-690 LEAFDQEV
+690 LEAFDEEI
-698 WNMPQAYRSIYQPQ
+698 WNMPQAYRAIYQPQ
-712 QTTPD
+712 QTTLN
-717 EQAINH
+717 ERAVNH
-723 G
+723 E

>member
-1 MTLGYNHMLGKI
+1 
-13 GHKTAHWL
+13 
-21 SCKKCDSK
+21 
-29 GKVTMDLVD
+29 MDLVD
-38 SIEAG
+38 SVEAG
-43 KLTISELIDVLA
+43 KLTIRELIDALVK
-55 TDKNYLAST
+55 DKNYTASK
-64 WDQRYREFTSLLQKT
+64 WEQRYREFTTLLQQT
-79 STFAQPETD
+79 STFAEPETD

-115 QQNLPLLRELT
+115 QQSLPLLRELT
-126 ERVRQQPDETTYQY
+126 ERVRQQPNEVTYQY
-140 VDSALQQAKKTG
+140 VGTALQQAKKIG

-178 DENAFNKAAEFL
+178 DENAFNKTAEFL
-190 NQHFHLGLVL
+190 NQRFHLGLVL

-211 KKAIHA
+211 KQAIHA
-217 RSPNTDPYYVN
+217 QSPDTDPYYVN
-228 MAIWHLYELLRER
+228 MAIWHIYELLRER

-249 VASTTSTT
+249 VAS
-257 CSEPFENKTIP
+257 SEPIENKTIP

-286 MLQQKMKEYT
+286 TLQQKMKEYT

-301 ADRYA
+301 ADREA

-324 LLDLGKR
+324 LLDLGKL
-331 AKVRQMTEHEW
+331 AKVRQIIEHMW

-348 LNGRSSN
+348 LNGRNGNLSN
-355 FSQTAWATLQS
+355 TAWKALQAY
-366 FTIPGSTTVAYKGRR
+366 TIPESLTVDYKNRR
-381 EPAIFDKTAD
+381 EPAVFDKTD
-391 SEWFLVESQL
+391 NSEWFLVDSQL
-401 EQVDEL
+401 EQVEDL
-407 LTLYAELKQGPK
+407 LALYAELKRGPK

-442 EGIRARSDES
+442 EGMRARSDES

-503 VDKRAGMSNAMS
+503 VDKRAGMPNAMS
-515 LQLSYSGDHFS
+515 LQLSYSGDYFS

-545 LMDTALRRRFDFVEM
+545 LLDTALRRRFDFVEM

-610 DTGDEEAAFKQLK
+610 DTGDEETAFKQLK
-623 IVFQK
+623 SAFQK

-649 ADNQKQDDSL
+649 ADNQKQDDNQ

-676 HGLRRHDQQSTAYE
+676 HGLRRHDQQSTTYE
-690 LEAFDQEV
+690 LKDLDQGV
-698 WNMPQAYRSIYQPQ
+698 WNMPKAYRSIYQPQ
-712 QTTPD
+712 RTTPD
-717 EQAINH
+717 EQVVNH
-723 G
+723 E

>member
-1 MTLGYNHMLGKI
+1 
-13 GHKTAHWL
+13 
-21 SCKKCDSK
+21 
-29 GKVTMDLVD
+29 MDLVD
-38 SIEAG
+38 SVEAG
-43 KLTISELIDVLA
+43 KLTIRELIDALVK
-55 TDKNYLAST
+55 DKNYTASK
-64 WDQRYREFTSLLQKT
+64 WEQRYREFTTLLQQT
-79 STFAQPETD
+79 STFAEPETD

-115 QQNLPLLRELT
+115 QQSLPLLRELT
-126 ERVRQQPDETTYQY
+126 ERVRQQPNEVTYQY
-140 VDSALQQAKKTG
+140 VGTALQQAKKIG

-178 DENAFNKAAEFL
+178 DENAFNKTAEFL
-190 NQHFHLGLVL
+190 NQRFHLGLVL

-211 KKAIHA
+211 KQVIHA
-217 RSPNTDPYYVN
+217 QSPDTDPYYVN
-228 MAIWHLYELLRER
+228 MAIWHIYELLRER

-249 VASTTSTT
+249 VAS
-257 CSEPFENKTIP
+257 SEPIENKTIP

-286 MLQQKMKEYT
+286 TLQQKMKEYT

-301 ADRYA
+301 ADREA

-324 LLDLGKR
+324 LLDLGKL
-331 AKVRQMTEHEW
+331 AKVRQIIEHMW

-348 LNGRSSN
+348 LNGRNGNLSN
-355 FSQTAWATLQS
+355 TAWKALQAY
-366 FTIPGSTTVAYKGRR
+366 TIPESLTVDYKNRR
-381 EPAIFDKTAD
+381 EPAVFDKTD
-391 SEWFLVESQL
+391 NSEWFLVDSQL
-401 EQVDEL
+401 EQVEDL
-407 LTLYAELKQGPK
+407 LALYAELKRGPK

-442 EGIRARSDES
+442 EGMRARSDES

-503 VDKRAGMSNAMS
+503 VDKRAGMPNAMS
-515 LQLSYSGDHFS
+515 LQLSYSGDYFS

-545 LMDTALRRRFDFVEM
+545 LLDTALRRRFDFVEM

-610 DTGDEEAAFKQLK
+610 DTGDEETAFKQLK
-623 IVFQK
+623 IAFQK

-649 ADNQKQDDSL
+649 ADNQKQDDNQ

-676 HGLRRHDQQSTAYE
+676 HGLRRHDQQSTTYE
-690 LEAFDQEV
+690 LKDLDQGV
-698 WNMPQAYRSIYQPQ
+698 WNMPKAYRSIYQPQ
-712 QTTPD
+712 RTTPD
-717 EQAINH
+717 EQVVNH
-723 G
+723 E

>member
-1 MTLGYNHMLGKI
+1 
-13 GHKTAHWL
+13 
-21 SCKKCDSK
+21 
-29 GKVTMDLVD
+29 MDLVD
-38 SIEAG
+38 SVEAG
-43 KLTISELIDVLA
+43 KLTIRELIDALVK
-55 TDKNYLAST
+55 DKNYTASK
-64 WDQRYREFTSLLQKT
+64 WEQRYREFTTLLQQT
-79 STFAQPETD
+79 STFAEPETD

-115 QQNLPLLRELT
+115 QQSLPLLRELT
-126 ERVRQQPDETTYQY
+126 ERVRQQPNEATYQY
-140 VDSALQQAKKTG
+140 VGSALQQAKEIG

-190 NQHFHLGLVL
+190 NQRFHLGLVL

-211 KKAIHA
+211 KQAIHA
-217 RSPNTDPYYVN
+217 QSPDTDPYYVN
-228 MAIWHLYELLRER
+228 MAIWHIYELLREC

-249 VASTTSTT
+249 VAS
-257 CSEPFENKTIP
+257 SEPIENKTIP

-286 MLQQKMKEYT
+286 TLQQKMKEYT

-301 ADRYA
+301 ADREA

-324 LLDLGKR
+324 LLDLGKL
-331 AKVRQMTEHEW
+331 AKVRQIIEHIW
-342 FQRKAL
+342 FRRKAL
-348 LNGRSSN
+348 LNGRNGNLSN
-355 FSQTAWATLQS
+355 TAWEALQAY
-366 FTIPGSTTVAYKGRR
+366 TIPESLTVNYKNRR
-381 EPAIFDKTAD
+381 EPAVFDKTGN
-391 SEWFLVESQL
+391 SEWFLVDSQL
-401 EQVDEL
+401 EQVEDL
-407 LTLYAELKQGPK
+407 LALHAELKRGPK

-442 EGIRARSDES
+442 EGMRARSDES

-503 VDKRAGMSNAMS
+503 VDKRAGMPDAMS
-515 LQLSYSGDHFS
+515 LQLSYSGEHFS

-545 LMDTALRRRFDFVEM
+545 LLDTALRRRFDFVEM

-610 DTGDEEAAFKQLK
+610 DTGDEETAFKQLK
-623 IVFQK
+623 IAFQK

-649 ADNQKQDDSL
+649 ADNQKQDDNQ

-676 HGLRRHDQQSTAYE
+676 HGLRRHNQQSTTYE
-690 LEAFDQEV
+690 LKDFDQGV
-698 WNMPQAYRSIYQPQ
+698 WNMPKAYRSIYQPQ
-712 QTTPD
+712 RTTPD
-717 EQAINH
+717 EQVVNH
-723 G
+723 E

>member
-1 MTLGYNHMLGKI
+1 
-13 GHKTAHWL
+13 
-21 SCKKCDSK
+21 
-29 GKVTMDLVD
+29 MDLVD
-38 SIEAG
+38 SVEAG
-43 KLTISELIDVLA
+43 KLTIRELIDALVK
-55 TDKNYLAST
+55 DKNYTASK
-64 WDQRYREFTSLLQKT
+64 WEQRYREFTTLLQQT
-79 STFAQPETD
+79 STFAEPETD

-115 QQNLPLLRELT
+115 QQSLPLFRELT
-126 ERVRQQPDETTYQY
+126 ERVRQQPNEATYQY
-140 VDSALQQAKKTG
+140 VGSALQQAKEIG

-190 NQHFHLGLVL
+190 NQRFHLGLVL

-211 KKAIHA
+211 KQAIHA
-217 RSPNTDPYYVN
+217 QSPDTDPYYVN
-228 MAIWHLYELLRER
+228 MAIWHIYELLRER

-249 VASTTSTT
+249 VAS
-257 CSEPFENKTIP
+257 SEPIENKTIP

-286 MLQQKMKEYT
+286 TLQQKMKEYT

-301 ADRYA
+301 ADREA

-324 LLDLGKR
+324 LLDLGKL
-331 AKVRQMTEHEW
+331 AKVRQIIEHIW
-342 FQRKAL
+342 FRRKAL
-348 LNGRSSN
+348 LNGRNGNLSN
-355 FSQTAWATLQS
+355 TAWEALQAY
-366 FTIPGSTTVAYKGRR
+366 TIPESLTVNYKNRR
-381 EPAIFDKTAD
+381 EPAVFDKTGN
-391 SEWFLVESQL
+391 SEWFLVDSQL
-401 EQVDEL
+401 EQVEDL
-407 LTLYAELKQGPK
+407 LALHAELKRGPK

-442 EGIRARSDES
+442 EGMRARSDES

-503 VDKRAGMSNAMS
+503 VDKRAGMPDAMS
-515 LQLSYSGDHFS
+515 LQLSYSGEHFS

-545 LMDTALRRRFDFVEM
+545 LLDTALRRRFDFVEM

-610 DTGDEEAAFKQLK
+610 DTGDEETAFKQLK
-623 IVFQK
+623 IAFQK

-649 ADNQKQDDSL
+649 ADNQKQDDNQ

-676 HGLRRHDQQSTAYE
+676 HGLRRHNQQSTTYE
-690 LEAFDQEV
+690 LKDFDQGV
-698 WNMPQAYRSIYQPQ
+698 WNMPKAYRSIYQPQ
-712 QTTPD
+712 RTTPD
-717 EQAINH
+717 EQVVNH
-723 G
+723 E

>member
-1 MTLGYNHMLGKI
+1 
-13 GHKTAHWL
+13 
-21 SCKKCDSK
+21 
-29 GKVTMDLVD
+29 MDLVD
-38 SIEAG
+38 SVEAG
-43 KLTISELIDVLA
+43 KLTIRELIDALVK
-55 TDKNYLAST
+55 DKNYTASK
-64 WDQRYREFTSLLQKT
+64 WEQRYREFTTLLQQT
-79 STFAQPETD
+79 STFAEPETD

-115 QQNLPLLRELT
+115 QQSLPLLRELT
-126 ERVRQQPDETTYQY
+126 ERVRQQPNEVTYQY
-140 VDSALQQAKKTG
+140 VGTALQQAKKIG

-178 DENAFNKAAEFL
+178 DENAFNKTAEFL
-190 NQHFHLGLVL
+190 NQRFHLGLVL

-211 KKAIHA
+211 KQAIHA
-217 RSPNTDPYYVN
+217 QSPDTDPYYVN
-228 MAIWHLYELLRER
+228 MAIWHIYELLRER

-249 VASTTSTT
+249 VAS
-257 CSEPFENKTIP
+257 SEPIENKTIP

-286 MLQQKMKEYT
+286 RLQQKMKEYT

-301 ADRYA
+301 ADREA

-324 LLDLGKR
+324 LLDLGKL
-331 AKVRQMTEHEW
+331 AKVRQIIEHMW

-348 LNGRSSN
+348 LNGRNGNLSN
-355 FSQTAWATLQS
+355 TAWKALQAY
-366 FTIPGSTTVAYKGRR
+366 TIPESLTVDYKNRR
-381 EPAIFDKTAD
+381 EPAVFDKTD
-391 SEWFLVESQL
+391 NSEWFLVDSQL
-401 EQVDEL
+401 EQVEDL
-407 LTLYAELKQGPK
+407 LALYAELKRGPK

-442 EGIRARSDES
+442 EGMRARSDES

-479 AIFID
+479 AIFIYF
-484 EINRGNISKI
+484 INRGNISKI

-503 VDKRAGMSNAMS
+503 VDKRAGMPNAMS
-515 LQLSYSGDHFS
+515 LQLSYSGDYFS

-545 LMDTALRRRFDFVEM
+545 LLDTALRRRFDFVEM

-610 DTGDEEAAFKQLK
+610 DTGDEETAFKQLK
-623 IVFQK
+623 IAFQK

-649 ADNQKQDDSL
+649 ADNQKQDDNQ

-676 HGLRRHDQQSTAYE
+676 HGLRRHDQQSTTYE
-690 LEAFDQEV
+690 LKDLDQGV
-698 WNMPQAYRSIYQPQ
+698 WNMPKAYRSIYQPQ
-712 QTTPD
+712 RTTPD
-717 EQAINH
+717 EQVVNH
-723 G
+723 E

>member
-1 MTLGYNHMLGKI
+1 MN
-13 GHKTAHWL
+13 
-21 SCKKCDSK
+21 
-29 GKVTMDLVD
+29 LVD
-38 SIEAG
+38 SVAAG
-43 KLTISELIDVLA
+43 KLTISELINTLA
-55 TDKNYLAST
+55 KDKNYASSG
-64 WDQRYREFTSLLQKT
+64 WDKRYREFATKLQQT
-79 STFAQPETD
+79 STFAEPETD
-88 DLVKRLWYERDN
+88 DLVKQLWYERDN

-115 QQNLPLLRELT
+115 QQNIPLLRDLT
-126 ERVRQQPDETTYQY
+126 ERIHQQPDEATYVY
-140 VDSALQQAKKTG
+140 VGNALQNAKKTG
-152 QLKRM
+152 LLNRM

-171 ENYTSTV
+171 ELCTSTV
-178 DENAFNKAAEFL
+178 DENAFIKVAIFL
-190 NQHFHLGLVL
+190 NKQFNLGLTL
-200 TGNWLQKNYEL
+200 TGDWLEKNREL
-211 KKAIHA
+211 KKAIHD
-217 RSPNTDPYYVN
+217 RSPDSDPYYVN
-228 MAIWHLYELLRER
+228 MAIWHLYELLREHN
-241 DNEQKQEK
+241 NEKLQKRI
-249 VASTTSTT
+249 SNTTSSANSTVT
-257 CSEPFENKTIP
+257 ATHSVS
-268 HSPTNVIFFGP
+268 HSPTNVIYFGP

-286 MLQQKMKEYT
+286 TLQQKMKEYT
-296 SHAVP
+296 SYAAP
-301 ADRYA
+301 ADQDA
-306 WLDSRLESL
+306 WLDSHLESL
-315 NWMQVITLV
+315 NWMQIITLV
-324 LLDLGKR
+324 LLDFGKR
-331 AKVRQMTEHEW
+331 AKVRQIIEHVW

-348 LNGRSSN
+348 LNGRNANLSN
-355 FSQTAWATLQS
+355 TAWAALQS
-366 FTIPGSTTVAYKGRR
+366 YTVPESLTVDYKNRR
-381 EPAIFDKTAD
+381 EPAVFNKTD
-391 SEWFLVESQL
+391 NSEWLLVDSQL
-401 EQVDEL
+401 EQVEDLVEL
-407 LTLYAELKQGPK
+407 CAELIRGPK

-426 FAVVTFH
+426 FSVVTFH

-452 GNISYPIEPGIF
+452 GNISYPIEPGMF

-503 VDKRAGMSNAMS
+503 VDKRAGMFNAMS

-560 MPDLSLLSGAK
+560 MPDLSLLSGSK

-578 SLLEKLNSRIEALYD
+578 PLLEKLNSRIEALYD

-610 DTGDEEAAFKQLK
+610 DAGDDEAAFKQLK
-623 IVFQK
+623 IAFQK

-676 HGLRRHDQQSTAYE
+676 HALRRHDQQSTTYE
-690 LEAFDQEV
+690 LEAFEQEI
-698 WNMPQAYRSIYQPQ
+698 WNMPQAYRAIYQPQ
-712 QTTPD
+712 QATLD
-717 EQAINH
+717 ELAVNH

>member
-1 MTLGYNHMLGKI
+1 MT
-13 GHKTAHWL
+13 
-21 SCKKCDSK
+21 
-29 GKVTMDLVD
+29 LVD
-38 SIEAG
+38 SVEAG
-43 KLTISELIDVLA
+43 KLTISELVDTLA
-55 TDKNYLAST
+55 KDKNYAASK
-64 WDQRYREFTSLLQKT
+64 WDQRYREFTTLLQQT
-79 STFAQPETD
+79 STFAEPETD
-88 DLVKRLWYERDN
+88 DLVRRLWYERGN

-115 QQNLPLLRELT
+115 EQSLPLLRELT
-126 ERVRQQPDETTYQY
+126 ERIRQQPDEATYQY
-140 VDSALQQAKKTG
+140 VGDALKQAKETG
-152 QLKRM
+152 LLKRM

-171 ENYTSTV
+171 ETCTSTV

-190 NQHFHLGLVL
+190 NNRFILGLDL
-200 TGNWLQKNYEL
+200 SGNWLQKNNKL
-211 KKAIHA
+211 KQALHA
-217 RSPNTDPYYVN
+217 RSPNSDPYYVN

-241 DNEQKQEK
+241 DNDQKK
-249 VASTTSTT
+249 DKAPSNISTSNTELTDI
-257 CSEPFENKTIP
+257 KTHT
-268 HSPTNVIFFGP
+268 HSPTNVIYFGP

-286 MLQQKMKEYT
+286 TLQQKMKEYT

-301 ADRYA
+301 ADRDA

-315 NWMQVITLV
+315 NWMQVIALV
-324 LLDLGKR
+324 LLDLDKR
-331 AKVRQMTEHEW
+331 AKVRQMTEHQW

-407 LTLYAELKQGPK
+407 LSLYAELKRGPQ

-560 MPDLSLLSGAK
+560 MPDLSLLSGTK

-578 SLLEKLNSRIEALYD
+578 PLLEKLNSRIEALYD

-623 IVFQK
+623 IAFQK

-676 HGLRRHDQQSTAYE
+676 HALRRHDQQSKAYE
-690 LEAFDQEV
+690 LEAFDQEI
-698 WNMPQAYRSIYQPQ
+698 WSMPMAYRAIYQPQ
-712 QTTPD
+712 QNTLNK
-717 EQAINH
+717 QAVNH

>member
-1 MTLGYNHMLGKI
+1 
-13 GHKTAHWL
+13 
-21 SCKKCDSK
+21 
-29 GKVTMDLVD
+29 MDLVD
-38 SIEAG
+38 SVEAG
-43 KLTISELIDVLA
+43 KLTIRELIDALVK
-55 TDKNYLAST
+55 DKNYTTSK
-64 WDQRYREFTSLLQKT
+64 WEQRYREFTTLLQQT
-79 STFAQPETD
+79 STFAEPETD

-115 QQNLPLLRELT
+115 QQSLPLLRELT
-126 ERVRQQPDETTYQY
+126 ERVRQQPNEVTYQY
-140 VDSALQQAKKTG
+140 VGTALQQAKKIG

-178 DENAFNKAAEFL
+178 DENAFNKTAEFL
-190 NQHFHLGLVL
+190 NQRFHLGLVL

-211 KKAIHA
+211 KQAIHA
-217 RSPNTDPYYVN
+217 QSPDTDPYYVN
-228 MAIWHLYELLRER
+228 MAIWHIYELLRER

-249 VASTTSTT
+249 VAS
-257 CSEPFENKTIP
+257 SEPIENKTIP

-286 MLQQKMKEYT
+286 TLQQKMKEYT

-301 ADRYA
+301 ADREA

-324 LLDLGKR
+324 LLDLGKL
-331 AKVRQMTEHEW
+331 AKVRQIIEHMW

-348 LNGRSSN
+348 LNGRNGNLSN
-355 FSQTAWATLQS
+355 TAWKALQAY
-366 FTIPGSTTVAYKGRR
+366 TIPESLTVDYKNRR
-381 EPAIFDKTAD
+381 EPAVFDKTD
-391 SEWFLVESQL
+391 NSEWFLVDSQL
-401 EQVDEL
+401 EQVEDL
-407 LTLYAELKQGPK
+407 LALYAELKRGPK

-442 EGIRARSDES
+442 EGMRARSDES

-503 VDKRAGMSNAMS
+503 VDKRAGMPNAMS
-515 LQLSYSGDHFS
+515 LQLSYSGDYFS

-545 LMDTALRRRFDFVEM
+545 LLDTALRRRFDFVKM

-610 DTGDEEAAFKQLK
+610 DTGDEETAFKQLK
-623 IVFQK
+623 IAFQK

-649 ADNQKQDDSL
+649 ADNQKQDDNQ

-676 HGLRRHDQQSTAYE
+676 HGLRRHDQQSTTYE
-690 LEAFDQEV
+690 LKDLDQGV
-698 WNMPQAYRSIYQPQ
+698 WNMPKAYRSIYQPQ
-712 QTTPD
+712 RTTPD
-717 EQAINH
+717 EQVLNH
-723 G
+723 E